1 MSEATTLLLRDRGT
15 GSLSNDDDDD
25 EVASSETGGEMAME
39 AVPGPGAGMEPY
51 KDHSAEAGQ
60 AGNPLDTE
68 ARELSHDRG
77 RGRTGDRRTAPQ
89 EPPPPAPPRPSGCSG
104 GSRLSWQQC
113 GWQPR

>member
-15 GSLSNDDDDD
+15 GSLAGNDDD

-77 RGRTGDRRTAPQ
+77 RGRTGDRRTAPTRASPSSPS
-89 EPPPPAPPRPSGCSG
+89 PP
-104 GSRLSWQQC
+104 
-113 GWQPR
+113 